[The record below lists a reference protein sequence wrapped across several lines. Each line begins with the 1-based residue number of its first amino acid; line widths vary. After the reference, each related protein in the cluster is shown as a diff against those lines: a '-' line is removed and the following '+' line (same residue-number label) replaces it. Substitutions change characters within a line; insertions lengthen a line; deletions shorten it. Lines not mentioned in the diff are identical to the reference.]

1 MKLVKRKCDI
11 RIRLTPFGCDFQKVQ
26 IYIGGDRHILWPSS
40 VMGLQFSELLYELY
54 SLYTEDNLRHY
65 HKEKSLPPDTGPY
78 PAPYYRTTSKISWD
92 EEGRIDDITLTRRH
106 MNMGRHLPDTLD
118 QIEID
123 LDLPYGR
130 YNYTVD
136 GKDFCYAVA
145 KACTEAIKKYGFFG
159 YAHSSDPD
167 QHAAEQMNINQLLFI
182 KAYALDALEIRTVK
196 KVWENTDHDYASASS
211 LEKELELL
219 LFDM

>member
-1 MKLVKRKCDI
+1 M
-11 RIRLTPFGCDFQKVQ
+11 
-26 IYIGGDRHILWPSS
+26 ILSGMS
-40 VMGLQFSELLYELY
+40 NLEQVMDNIKTFSEEKPLSEDEKKVL
-54 SLYTEDNLRHY
+54 DNLQN
-65 HKEKSLPPDTGPY
+65 KMI
-78 PAPYYRTTSKISWD
+78 TSTMLDK
-92 EEGRIDDITLTRRH
+92 DDIEQFVNAIMVFT
-106 MNMGRHLPDTLD
+106 NA
-118 QIEID
+118 EID
-123 LDLPYGR
+123 NERL
-130 YNYTVD
+130 
-136 GKDFCYAVA
+136 
-145 KACTEAIKKYGFFG
+145 EAIKKYGFFG

>member
-1 MKLVKRKCDI
+1 
-11 RIRLTPFGCDFQKVQ
+11 
-26 IYIGGDRHILWPSS
+26 
-40 VMGLQFSELLYELY
+40 MGRQFSELVYAIY

-78 PAPYYRTTSKISWD
+78 PAPYYRTTSKIFWD
-92 EEGRIDDITLTRRH
+92 EEGRIDNITLTRRH

-123 LDLPYGR
+123 LDLHYGR
-130 YNYTVD
+130 YKYTVD
-136 GKDFCYAVA
+136 GKDLCYAVA

-167 QHAAEQMNINQLLFI
+167 QNAAEQMDINWLLFI
-182 KAYALDALEIRTVK
+182 KAYALDALEIRIVR
-196 KVWENTDHDYASASS
+196 KVWENPDHDYASASS
-211 LEKELELL
+211 LERELELL